1 MPAQENTCPE
11 LKSMRVRSAGGA
23 AADLLMAAPS
33 TARIGVLWLPALG
46 VGARHYEAFATAL
59 AEQGVAIAVHEWRGA
74 GSSDRRASRAC
85 DWGYDE
91 LLAED
96 IPASLAAAGE
106 ARPDVRWIVAGH
118 SLGGQL
124 AALFAA
130 LNPQSIAGFAFAASG
145 SPYWRTFHGRMRRIL
160 RIVPWMV
167 ALVTAVCGYYPGKR
181 LGFAG
186 REARTLMRDWA
197 RTTRTGRYQDTAD
210 GRDSE
215 QALAGYAQPVL
226 GIRLSEDTLCP
237 EASFE
242 WLLGKFQSAP
252 LARELLVPGDF
263 SSGLANH
270 FSWLKDPQPVAERMA
285 EWLRRFD

>member
-1 MPAQENTCPE
+1 MTAQENARPE
-11 LKSMRVRSAGGA
+11 LKSLRVCSADGA
-23 AADLLMAAPS
+23 AADLLVAVPS

-46 VGARHYEAFATAL
+46 VGARHYEAFAAAL
-59 AEQGVAIAVHEWRGA
+59 AEQGVMIAVHEWRGA

-85 DWGYDE
+85 DWGYDK

-106 ARPDVRWIVAGH
+106 AHPDVRWIIAGH

-130 LNPQSIAGFAFAASG
+130 LNPHSIAGFAFVASG
-145 SPYWRTFHGRMRRIL
+145 SPYWRTFHGRMRTIL

-167 ALVTAVCGYYPGKR
+167 GLVTAICGYYPGKR

-197 RTTRTGRYQDTAD
+197 RTARTGRYQDTAE

-215 QALAGYAQPVL
+215 QALAGYAQPLL

-242 WLLGKFQSAP
+242 WLLGKFRSAP
-252 LARELLVPGDF
+252 IVRQLLIPGDF

-285 EWLRRFD
+285 EWLRSFD

>member
-1 MPAQENTCPE
+1 MPVQENTCPE

-96 IPASLAAAGE
+96 IPASLAAASE
-106 ARPDVRWIVAGH
+106 AHPDLRWIIAGH

-130 LNPQSIAGFAFAASG
+130 LHPQSIAGFAFAASG
-145 SPYWRTFHGRMRRIL
+145 SPYWRTFQGRMRRIL

-215 QALAGYAQPVL
+215 QALAGYVQPVL

-252 LARELLVPGDF
+252 LARQLLVPGDF

>member
-96 IPASLAAAGE
+96 IPASLAAACE
-106 ARPDVRWIVAGH
+106 ARPDVRWIIAGH

-130 LNPQSIAGFAFAASG
+130 LNPHSIAGFAFVASG

-167 ALVTAVCGYYPGKR
+167 AVVTAICGYYPGKR

-186 REARTLMRDWA
+186 REAQTLMRDWA
-197 RTTRTGRYQDTAD
+197 RSTRTGRYQDTAD

-226 GIRLSEDTLCP
+226 GIRLSGDTLCP

-252 LARELLVPGDF
+252 LARQLLVPGDF